1 MEILERPNGSRY
13 GFAPLD
19 NIGYFTFEVNLEGE
33 VYTFGIPNK
42 AERVGNKWKIRKY
55 DVSGNPIEC
64 VIRTDVLVGFA
75 WYNINEKLWQNS
87 IYVDTIHRCKEFFSI
102 SPFDIR
108 KTKYQTKNGF
118 YYYVTRFGDVWS
130 TENMT
135 KVKGSIK
142 RDGYRCVDLGS
153 VHNVKVHRLV
163 AQHFVRVPKDLSD
176 QKLSKEN
183 LVVNHL
189 DGNKLNNRV
198 DNLEWV
204 TSSGNTQHAYDT
216 GLAKQ
221 TKLLDDCTY
230 ESLLERFLLG
240 ETMTT
245 LASEHSAGL
254 TRVTINMRKLAKA
267 QGLHEQFEA
276 QLKEQKRI
284 RNTQAN
290 AAKQQEVAQY
300 TLDGELVAV
309 HTSLTSASKAL
320 GKSTTGPISNAVRGM
335 TKTAYGFKWELVD
348 TALNDY
354 RKDKAEA

>member
-1 MEILERPNGSRY
+1 MQPIKDY
-13 GFAPLD
+13 
-19 NIGYFTFEVNLEGE
+19 EG
-33 VYTFGIPNK
+33 K
-42 AERVGNKWKIRKY
+42 
-55 DVSGNPIEC
+55 
-64 VIRTDVLVGFA
+64 
-75 WYNINEKLWQNS
+75 
-87 IYVDTIHRCKEFFSI
+87 
-102 SPFDIR
+102 
-108 KTKYQTKNGF
+108 
-118 YYYVTRFGDVWS
+118 YYVTQQGDVVNAKGNTLTPAVNKKTGYPTVSLWK
-130 TENMT
+130 NN
-135 KVKGSIK
+135 KGSSKTI
-142 RDGYRCVDLGS
+142 
-153 VHNVKVHRLV
+153 HRLV
-163 AQHFVRVPKDLSD
+163 ALTYLPNPS
-176 QKLSKEN
+176 N
-183 LVVNHL
+183 LPEVNHI

-290 AAKQQEVAQY
+290 ATKQQEVAQY